1 MKWQSDSK
9 IYMEIQR
16 TKLAELHS
24 LISRLS
30 VKVKIPRH
38 PDAGVRTELRNR
50 LRHEGSAKEVPLV
63 SLQEESEFHAICV
76 IVLLA
81 NVILG

>member
-30 VKVKIPRH
+30 VKVKIPGH

-50 LRHEGSAKEVPLV
+50 LRQERSGSGDQGRAAKEVSLV
-63 SLQEESEFHAICV
+63 SLQEVSEFQV
-76 IVLLA
+76 I
-81 NVILG
+81 